1 MVTVKAKKAMRELM
15 KYLNELR
22 KEGWFV
28 ETFRCDEMPTVG
40 RELVTISMM
49 RDYDPK
55 EEMLTAEEKEALNKG
70 MKEAVQQPLET
81 NKEEEK
87 DKVVV
92 KNADQEKE
100 NSEQ

>member
-1 MVTVKAKKAMRELM
+1 MVTVKAKRAMRELM

-87 DKVVV
+87 QEVDK
-92 KNADQEKE
+92 NGGSEKGKE
-100 NSEQ
+100 TEQ